1 MNGNFASKE
10 LDCRGER
17 GKELL
22 EENVGL
28 GWFTLFLL
36 LCLFVI
42 RIREPRASLTADR
55 KKPVV
60 WDGLQGIEGGPDP

>member
-1 MNGNFASKE
+1 MNGNFVFKE
-10 LDCRGER
+10 FDCRGER

-28 GWFTLFLL
+28 GWFILFLL

-42 RIREPRASLTADR
+42 RIREFRVSLIVDR
-55 KKPVV
+55 KKSVV
-60 WDGLQGIEGGPDP
+60 WDGL